1 MIDFAD
7 LEWGVEGALVSKR
20 FGDIYF
26 SAAGGPEESEHVF
39 VQPNGIVARFQRQQ
53 VLTVAELGFGTGL
66 NFLVSW
72 QAWLTNKKVGAL
84 HYYSVEKY
92 PLNSRDLVKALE
104 EWPQLNSLSRHL
116 TEVYQ
121 TNSKWQVLKFEA
133 GAIELHLF
141 IGDVNDFLEDLKQR
155 QIKVEAWYLDGFSP
169 SKNPEMWSVDV
180 FSAMVDCSAQ
190 RATCSTFTAVGQV
203 RRDLQSVGF
212 EVEKIQGFGKKR
224 TMLKGTLR
232 N

>member
-1 MIDFAD
+1 
-7 LEWGVEGALVSKR
+7 
-20 FGDIYF
+20 
-26 SAAGGPEESEHVF
+26 
-39 VQPNGIVARFQRQQ
+39 
-53 VLTVAELGFGTGL
+53 
-66 NFLVSW
+66 
-72 QAWLTNKKVGAL
+72 
-84 HYYSVEKY
+84 
-92 PLNSRDLVKALE
+92 
-104 EWPQLNSLSRHL
+104 
-116 TEVYQ
+116 
-121 TNSKWQVLKFEA
+121 
-133 GAIELHLF
+133 
-141 IGDVNDFLEDLKQR
+141 
-155 QIKVEAWYLDGFSP
+155 LDGFSP